1 MNFSTYRN
9 SLIGYIV
16 LINFYKLAEFPSEIL
31 FLNGNEQ
38 IKLKIEFIRN
48 SNYID
53 KNKNKNLKLI
63 IKMII
68 IKMKLKKKFSSI
80 YESYHNKM
88 NV

>member
-1 MNFSTYRN
+1 MDMNLSTYRN

-16 LINFYKLAEFPSEIL
+16 LINFYKLVEFPSEIL

-63 IKMII
+63 INEIEEEI
-68 IKMKLKKKFSSI
+68 FQYIRIVSQ
-80 YESYHNKM
+80 
-88 NV
+88 

>member
-1 MNFSTYRN
+1 MDMNLSTYRN

-16 LINFYKLAEFPSEIL
+16 LINFYKLAEFPRNEIL

-63 IKMII
+63 INEIEEEI
-68 IKMKLKKKFSSI
+68 FQYIRIVSQ
-80 YESYHNKM
+80 
-88 NV
+88 